1 MKKKSKKKNI
11 RKKYKKKPQS
21 SGLLPVLAIIA
32 LLGLF
37 SETMR
42 TLPVGAS
49 SEKFIDIS
57 FEVPTLSNVQ
67 TEQKLIKNALLINER
82 LDLQTLTN
90 EIIDEEKSIKQNK
103 ICLSLFIS
111 IYF

>member
-1 MKKKSKKKNI
+1 MKKKIKKKKKGKNKKKN
-11 RKKYKKKPQS
+11 KNKLV
-21 SGLLPVLAIIA
+21 LLPVLAIIA

-90 EIIDEEKSIKQNK
+90 EIIDEEKKEFK
-103 ICLSLFIS
+103 
-111 IYF
+111 